1 MNKREKEVI
10 RVQLS
15 DEEKTLKYLKQVY
28 QKASEDIRESIAYL
42 DTRLDLGDPN
52 ISSIVYQKKYQ
63 EAILKQIETG
73 LEDLNKNQYKT
84 LQDFFEGSYVNGYVG
99 SMYNLEGQG
108 IPLTV
113 PIDPKQVTK
122 AVQIDSKL
130 SKKYYQNREFPENIN
145 RLKLS
150 IKAEVSRGI
159 ASGKSWSE
167 VAYNIASGM
176 NSPFN
181 RALNDAIR
189 IVRTEGHRIN
199 QQGFLDAGDEAK
211 KHGADIL
218 KQWDSTLD
226 SRTRPWHQEADGQI
240 REWEEDFIVHGEKMK
255 APSVGGSASNVIN
268 CRCQLLQ
275 RARWMLDEDELK
287 TLQERAEYFGLD
299 KTKDFEEYREKF
311 LKIPETTETK
321 LKDAEKVF
329 SEMKQKNEELD
340 KELQETN
347 QLISAGERKGYS
359 KYDEYSSKE
368 QLIGEKK
375 RLESEVDDLEKELDE
390 WEEKNPRP
398 RREDF
403 FPEDED
409 NLSDDEYGKYSKAYR
424 DARKTWRTERDS
436 FSERINDEIFKRRSQ
451 IVDVEDGITAWND
464 ILKYREANKIGVDTL
479 RTKYKSLEKEQH
491 ELLKGMLDQKDEVD
505 KLKQMM
511 QEETAKKE
519 AKKVADSAK
528 SVFKTSTGDYKKYQR
543 ETKLSDGTAEGYK
556 RISKA
561 DVYVTPEGV
570 EFEFPIGI
578 NKKKQHLTPEQL
590 TKAWERVPEGIRQKA
605 PKRVQ
610 VLDYYNPQDS
620 YWRKI
625 YKNFPHSY
633 ATGGTNGVTFYRYD
647 YDHDD
652 DYLVNTLCHEIGHA
666 IDQGIKTKSGKRFC
680 DDSEWTKAMKDD
692 LDHSGMKSP
701 TTYGENANAEDLA
714 ESVAEYTLKPDW
726 FKKNFPNR
734 TKVLE
739 QFILN

>member
-15 DEEKTLKYLKQVY
+15 DEERTLKYLKQVY

-84 LQDFFEGSYVNGYVG
+84 LQDFFKGSYVNGYVG

-181 RALNDAIR
+181 RAYNDAIR

-211 KHGADIL
+211 KNGADIL

-287 TLQERAEYFGLD
+287 TLEERAKFYGLD

-321 LKDAEKVF
+321 LKNAEKAF

-347 QLISAGERKGYS
+347 QLISAGQRNGYS

-368 QLIGEKK
+368 ELIAEKK
-375 RLESEVDDLEKELDE
+375 RLESEADDLEKELDE

-409 NLSDDEYGKYSKAYR
+409 NLSDGDYEKYSKAYR

-436 FSERINDEIFKRRSQ
+436 FSERINNEIFKRRSQ
-451 IVDVEDGITAWND
+451 IIDMEDGITAWND
-464 ILKYREANKIGVDTL
+464 ILKYREANKIGIDTL
-479 RTKYKSLEKEQH
+479 RTKAKSLEKEQH

-528 SVFKTSTGDYKKYQR
+528 SAFKTSHGEYKKYQR
-543 ETKLSDGTAEGYK
+543 ETKLGNGTAEGYK

-590 TKAWERVPEGIRQKA
+590 TKVWERVPEGIRQKA

-610 VLDYYNPQDS
+610 VLDYYNPQDTH
-620 YWRKI
+620 WRKV

-666 IDQGIKTKSGKRFC
+666 IDQGIKTESGKRFC
-680 DDSEWTKAMKDD
+680 DDFEWTKAMVDD
-692 LDHSGMKSP
+692 LYHSGMKSP

-714 ESVAEYTLKPDW
+714 ESVATYTMDHEW
-726 FKKNFPNR
+726 FMQNFPNR
-734 TKVLE
+734 AKVLE
-739 QFILN
+739 KYILK